1 MVFVNKTKNGYQ
13 MFYETIYRSAL
24 SDLLTRY
31 TRKFIKILLRG
42 EQYPGEYKRCKDSI
56 EMLQKQFMLEEKRA
70 DFNVSV
76 SAPQKLSIHISR
88 G

>member
-1 MVFVNKTKNGYQ
+1 
-13 MFYETIYRSAL
+13 MFYEPIYRSAL
-24 SDLLTRY
+24 YDLLTTY

-56 EMLQKQFMLEEKRA
+56 EKLQKQFMLEEKRS
-70 DFNVSV
+70 DYNISV
-76 SAPQKLSIHISR
+76 SAPQKLSINISR

>member
-1 MVFVNKTKNGYQ
+1 
-13 MFYETIYRSAL
+13 MFYEAIYRSVL
-24 SDLLTRY
+24 YDLLTTY

-56 EMLQKQFMLEEKRA
+56 ELLQKQFMLEEKRS
-70 DFNVSV
+70 DYNISV
-76 SAPQKLSIHISR
+76 SAPQKLSINISR